1 MSNDACLR
9 MHHLGSRIA
18 PVARSSNNA
27 SPGNNHKYFV
37 DPFHCIFIAYIL
49 PSKSIGHIDI
59 NPLLFAQ
66 QTYWE
71 LPCAASSIYRRSTED
86 ASSSRIVAPGRRIVV
101 ERIIAPDPERRIDVA
116 RIVARDTPSKLDRE
130 RIVAA
135 DRRANRRER
144 SIVSSKTNFV
154 KVFIFL
160 FKQAITLQQK
170 HTR

>member
-1 MSNDACLR
+1 MSNDTCLR

-86 ASSSRIVAPGRRIVV
+86 ASSSRIVAPRRCIVV
-101 ERIIAPDPERRIDVA
+101 ERIIAPNPERRIDVA
-116 RIVARDTPSKLDRE
+116 RIDARDTPNDASTSRASSHGIRHPNWIASASSLPIGE
-130 RIVAA
+130 RIVAS
-135 DRRANRRER
+135 DR
-144 SIVSSKTNFV
+144 SF
-154 KVFIFL
+154 
-160 FKQAITLQQK
+160 
-170 HTR
+170 H